1 MYFITQQMKTA
12 SKNYTECLKTQQQTF
27 FKTSYTKS
35 FAKLYFLV
43 LTLFMVTQ
51 LANNLRTY
59 RVLHFFKDGTSD
71 TFFVNFNT

>member
-1 MYFITQQMKTA
+1 MCFITQQMKTA
-12 SKNYTECLKTQQQTF
+12 SKDYTECLKTQQQTF
-27 FKTSYTKS
+27 FRTSYRKS
-35 FAKLYFLV
+35 FAKYFLV

-71 TFFVNFNT
+71 RYFLRQF

>member
-1 MYFITQQMKTA
+1 MCFITQQMKTA
-12 SKNYTECLKTQQQTF
+12 SKDCTECLKTQQQTF
-27 FKTSYTKS
+27 FRTSYTKS
-35 FAKLYFLV
+35 FAKYFLV

-71 TFFVNFNT
+71 TFFVNSNT

>member
-1 MYFITQQMKTA
+1 MCVITQQMKTA
-12 SKNYTECLKTQQQTF
+12 SKDYTDGCLKTQ
-27 FKTSYTKS
+27 KRS

-59 RVLHFFKDGTSD
+59 RMLHFFKDGTLD
-71 TFFVNFNT
+71 TFFVNFKT